1 MLKTE
6 PSKIN
11 RDRKMIRNSVGIVIA
26 GYLIGLITLYLS
38 WFTLSLTV
46 VVLTYIVLLM
56 PGLNRLWPVR
66 C

>member
-1 MLKTE
+1 MKIG
-6 PSKIN
+6 PGKIN
-11 RDRKMIRNSVGIVIA
+11 RDDRMIRNGVGILIA
-26 GYLIGLITLYLS
+26 GYLIALVALYLS

-46 VVLTYIVLLM
+46 VAVTYIVLLM